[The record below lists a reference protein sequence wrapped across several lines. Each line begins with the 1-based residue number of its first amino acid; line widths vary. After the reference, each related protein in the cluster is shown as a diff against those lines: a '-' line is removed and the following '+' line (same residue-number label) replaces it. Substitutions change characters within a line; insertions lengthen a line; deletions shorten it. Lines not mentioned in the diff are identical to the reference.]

1 MIMHTLTL
9 SNFRNHKN
17 FTIDFN
23 GDSVLIVG
31 PNGSGKSNILEAIHY
46 LSTTKSLRVRFDKE
60 LISHNENIMRIEAGA
75 KISGDLTNLELV
87 LVASAVFEN
96 AATKKVK
103 INKVSKTLQK
113 FAGTITSVLFSP
125 PDIELFSGPP
135 SRRRRYMDQVL
146 YQTNHSYKRAH
157 AQYTRVL
164 KQRNKVLW
172 QVKEKKANISQL
184 DFWNAAMI
192 RTASIL
198 HEKRQEYFDFINANI
213 SRYAKELNGT
223 DFTYDLIY
231 TKSELSNE
239 RLQQYIDREIAARTT
254 LLGPHRDD
262 FRVVLSKYDIATFG
276 SRGQQRSTLLALKLC
291 ELDFITQKTGQR
303 PVLLLD
309 DIFSE
314 LDEQHRKAVTEIV
327 GMQQTIIT
335 SADAMKTLPG
345 TANTMKVIK
354 L

>member
-1 MIMHTLTL
+1 
-9 SNFRNHKN
+9 
-17 FTIDFN
+17 
-23 GDSVLIVG
+23 
-31 PNGSGKSNILEAIHY
+31 
-46 LSTTKSLRVRFDKE
+46 
-60 LISHNENIMRIEAGA
+60 
-75 KISGDLTNLELV
+75 
-87 LVASAVFEN
+87 
-96 AATKKVK
+96 
-103 INKVSKTLQK
+103 
-113 FAGTITSVLFSP
+113 
-125 PDIELFSGPP
+125 
-135 SRRRRYMDQVL
+135 
-146 YQTNHSYKRAH
+146 
-157 AQYTRVL
+157 
-164 KQRNKVLW
+164 
-172 QVKEKKANISQL
+172 
-184 DFWNAAMI
+184 
-192 RTASIL
+192 
-198 HEKRQEYFDFINANI
+198 
-213 SRYAKELNGT
+213 
-223 DFTYDLIY
+223 TYDLIY

-303 PVLLLD
+303 PILLLD

-314 LDEQHRKAVTEIV
+314 LDEKHRKAVTEIV